1 MLEQHRDKNN
11 YKESPNAAN
20 QKKKK
25 KVFIGQPGVETSENE
40 KRKTGFS
47 IGNCTLQVR
56 SSGEEDMG
64 SVNVSSFIKKASV
77 GEEFRF
83 S

>member
-25 KVFIGQPGVETSENE
+25 KCLSDSQEWKHPKMKNAKPGLALVTALCRLGVVG
-40 KRKTGFS
+40 RKTWA
-47 IGNCTLQVR
+47 R
-56 SSGEEDMG
+56 
-64 SVNVSSFIKKASV
+64 
-77 GEEFRF
+77 
-83 S
+83 